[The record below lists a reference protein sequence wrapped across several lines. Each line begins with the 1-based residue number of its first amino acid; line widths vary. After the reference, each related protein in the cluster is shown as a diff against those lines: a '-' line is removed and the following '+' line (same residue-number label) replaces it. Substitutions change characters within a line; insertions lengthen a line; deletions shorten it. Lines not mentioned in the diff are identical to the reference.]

1 MNATRKFSA
10 GAITG
15 AITVIAAWVIEYF
28 GQVQIPAP
36 VTAAAT
42 TLVGVVVSLAIPDSL
57 EEP

>member
-1 MNATRKFSA
+1 VTTTRKFSA

-15 AITVIAAWVIEYF
+15 AITVIGAWLAEYIW
-28 GQVQIPAP
+28 QVQIPAP

-42 TLVGVVVSLAIPDSL
+42 TLVGVGVSLAIPDAL